1 MACVFSEMTFPNY
14 KATTATPMYE
24 VIPVTDAR
32 SLWDAIHRLST
43 TFAEKRVEIDVAAL
57 RQSCRALRWVPTDQQ
72 KADALTKR
80 SPALRDAFRRWAQ
93 DPMVALTD
101 AKCAEDG
108 VDNHAWKD
116 MSANK
121 KVDQC
126 QSINMSDHHGI

>member
-57 RQSCRALRWVPTDQQ
+57 RQSCRALRRVPTDQQ

-80 SPALRDAFRRWAQ
+80 SPALRDSFRRWAQ
-93 DPMVALTD
+93 EPTVALTD

-108 VDNHAWKD
+108 IDNEPWKD
-116 MSANK
+116 VTANK
-121 KVDQC
+121 KIYQC
-126 QSINMSDHHGI
+126 HSSNMCDHETI